1 MVMKKALLIV
11 VLLAVLAAPT
21 LIMASQDSVF
31 TEYSGGGVSTGGPT
45 LTDDNS
51 VHVPLDPNELYI
63 VVVAREPLKSKLE
76 VAIPPVARRYGLD
89 PGVVA
94 TGMDSLPAVQFKGRL
109 LVVYVLSEDEKSG
122 LLSRTCKLNVVAYY
136 SSVGDV
142 QSFLAAYAA
151 IKTSDPEAFAEE
163 LDARAMAY
171 LGTNRLSGDVGIAWW
186 RGMKAERGRLVGG
199 DPCEGAVE
207 AIAEGV
213 GELLQTSGVL

>member
-1 MVMKKALLIV
+1 MKKALLIV
-11 VLLAVLAAPT
+11 VLLTVLAVPT

-31 TEYSGGGVSTGGPT
+31 TEYSGGEVVTSSPGIDERNSTR
-45 LTDDNS
+45 
-51 VHVPLDPNELYI
+51 VPLDPNELYI

-94 TGMDSLPAVQFKGRL
+94 TEIDSLPAVQFKGRL
-109 LVVYVLSEDEKSG
+109 LVVYVLSEDEKGG
-122 LLSRTCKLNVVAYY
+122 LLSRACELNVVAYY

-142 QSFLAAYAA
+142 QSFLAAYAT

-163 LDARAMAY
+163 LKSRATMY
-171 LGTNRLSGDVGIAWW
+171 LGTNALLGDVGIAWW

-213 GELLQTSGVL
+213 GELLQTSGVS